1 MFKKRNST
9 IAISLRRRR
18 HHLFIARVLRP
29 IPPLR
34 YHEEVFERIKL
45 FLLRDRNLAAILAL
59 AFLATTCR
67 SDSGRI
73 DPVLAQLVPAN
84 AISLFGARMDQV
96 KSTPLY
102 QKLIAQKKLPQLDQF
117 ASETG
122 FDPRR
127 DVRDLLVASDGKDT
141 VALARGTFHLGNLQ
155 GVHKSNYKGYTLYT
169 RDNNGYSLLD
179 GSTAV
184 AGTLPGLHAAL
195 DRYKSGAPSAN
206 AALLA
211 RAEAIPGQY
220 QVWAVS
226 AGGADFIAR
235 NMPQSGNGAN
245 FSKIFRSLE
254 NTIFEADLR
263 NGLDAIAQGNCQT
276 AKDAKDLGD
285 AARGLVGFGRL
296 SVPENQPELLKLW
309 DGIHVDQKDKNI
321 NIAAKISRDL
331 VDKLVQ
337 MVNAE
342 ASKPHPR

>member
-1 MFKKRNST
+1 M
-9 IAISLRRRR
+9 
-18 HHLFIARVLRP
+18 
-29 IPPLR
+29 
-34 YHEEVFERIKL
+34 
-45 FLLRDRNLAAILAL
+45 RDRNLAAILAL
-59 AFLATTCR
+59 AFIATPCR
-67 SDSGRI
+67 SDSGRV
-73 DPVLAQLVPAN
+73 DPVLAQLVPAT
-84 AISLFGARMDQV
+84 AVSLFGARMDQV

-102 QKLIAQKKLPQLDQF
+102 QKLVAQKKLPQLDRF
-117 ASETG
+117 AAETG

-127 DVRDLLVASDGKDT
+127 DVRDLLVASNGKDT
-141 VALARGTFHLGNLQ
+141 VALARGTFRLGNLQ
-155 GVHKSNYKGYTLYT
+155 DVHKTDYKGYTLYI
-169 RDNNGYSLLD
+169 RDDNGYALLD

-195 DRYKSGAPSAN
+195 DQYKSGTRSAT

-211 RAEAIPGQY
+211 RAESIPGQY

-226 AGGADFIAR
+226 IGGADFIAR
-235 NMPQSGNGAN
+235 NMPQSGNAAN

-254 NTIFEADLR
+254 NTMFEADLR
-263 NGLDAIAQGNCQT
+263 NGLDAIAQGNCQI

-321 NIAAKISRDL
+321 TIAAKISQDL
-331 VDKLVQ
+331 LDRLVR

-342 ASKPHPR
+342 ASRPRPR